1 MRILRVALAVAA
13 VCAACACFV
22 ADAAAT
28 PETFTAVEPEPTPT
42 SIVRFHTTA
51 PDVSGPDYGS
61 GLRATGAVLVG
72 VAVVAGVAFLLVRP
86 RR

>member
-1 MRILRVALAVAA
+1 MRFLRVALVTAA
-13 VCAACACFV
+13 LSAGSAFFV

-28 PETFTAVEPEPTPT
+28 PATPTPA
-42 SIVRFHTTA
+42 SIVRLQRTA
-51 PDVSGPDYGS
+51 TDVRGGPDYGS

-72 VAVVAGVAFLLVRP
+72 VAVVAGIAYLLIRP